1 MIRDILKTATKTAV
15 NWVGNTLGLPTGVT
29 KGASDIAESLFTKK
43 VTEVTDSLFTKSGAG
58 GEFQIIDTSL
68 KQMPRFG
75 GRLGF
80 NASRMA
86 GGAKGYAET
95 VNPETLY
102 AAWDRRLG
110 KYYSDKYKVSRTVKG
125 KVV

>member
-1 MIRDILKTATKTAV
+1 MIRDILKKATKGAV
-15 NWVGNTLGLPTGVT
+15 TWLGNTLGLPTGVT

-43 VTEVTDSLFTKSGAG
+43 QG

-68 KQMPRFG
+68 QSMPRFG

-102 AAWDRRLG
+102 AMWDKRLG
-110 KYYSDKYKVSRTVKG
+110 KYYTDKYKVARTVIG
-125 KVV
+125 KKRVV

>member
-1 MIRDILKTATKTAV
+1 MIRDILGKATKGAIT
-15 NWVGNTLGLPTGVT
+15 WLGNTLGLPTGVT
-29 KGASDIAESLFTKK
+29 KGASDIAESLFTKQ
-43 VTEVTDSLFTKSGAG
+43 TNG
-58 GEFQIIDTSL
+58 GDFQIIDTSL
-68 KQMPRFG
+68 QSMPKFG

-86 GGAKGYAET
+86 GGARGYAET

-102 AAWDRRLG
+102 AAWDKRLG
-110 KYYSDKYKVSRTVKG
+110 KYYSDKYKVARTVKG

>member
-1 MIRDILKTATKTAV
+1 MIRDILKNATKAAV
-15 NWVGNTLGLPTGVT
+15 TWIGT
-29 KGASDIAESLFTKK
+29 KFNVPAPITKK
-43 VTEVTDSLFTKSGAG
+43 VTDVTDSLFTKSDAG
-58 GEFQIIDTSL
+58 SGEFKIIDTSL
-68 KQMPRFG
+68 DRMPRFG
-75 GRLGF
+75 GRMGF

-110 KYYSDKYKVSRTVKG
+110 KYYSDKYKVARTVKG

>member
-1 MIRDILKTATKTAV
+1 MIRDVLKKATKGAV
-15 NWVGNTLGLPTGVT
+15 TWLGNTLGLPTGVT
-29 KGASDIAESLFTKK
+29 EGASDIAESLFTKQ
-43 VTEVTDSLFTKSGAG
+43 VG
-58 GEFQIIDTSL
+58 GSEFQIIDTSVQ
-68 KQMPRFG
+68 KPRFG

-86 GGAKGYAET
+86 GGARDYAET

-110 KYYSDKYKVSRTVKG
+110 KYYSDKYKVARTVKG

>member
-1 MIRDILKTATKTAV
+1 MIRDILGKATKGAIT
-15 NWVGNTLGLPTGVT
+15 WLGNTLGLPSGIT
-29 KGASDIAESLFTKK
+29 KGASDIAGSLFTKQ
-43 VTEVTDSLFTKSGAG
+43 TGG
-58 GEFQIIDTSL
+58 GEFQVIDTSL
-68 KQMPRFG
+68 KSMPRFG
-75 GRLGF
+75 GRLGYS
-80 NASRMA
+80 ASRMA

-110 KYYSDKYKVSRTVKG
+110 KYYSDKYKVARTVKG

>member
-1 MIRDILKTATKTAV
+1 MIRDVLKKATKDAIT
-15 NWVGNTLGLPTGVT
+15 WVGNTLGLPTGVT
-29 KGASDIAESLFTKK
+29 KGASDIAESLFTKQQ
-43 VTEVTDSLFTKSGAG
+43 G
-58 GEFQIIDTSL
+58 GSEFQIIDTSVQ
-68 KQMPRFG
+68 KPRFG

-86 GGAKGYAET
+86 GGARSYAET

-110 KYYSDKYKVSRTVKG
+110 KYYSDKYKVARTVKG

>member
-1 MIRDILKTATKTAV
+1 MIRDILGKATKGAIT
-15 NWVGNTLGLPTGVT
+15 WLGNTLGLPTGVT

-43 VTEVTDSLFTKSGAG
+43 QG

-68 KQMPRFG
+68 QSMPKFG

-86 GGAKGYAET
+86 SGAKGYAET

-110 KYYSDKYKVSRTVKG
+110 KYYSDKYKVARTVKG

>member
-1 MIRDILKTATKTAV
+1 MIRDILGKA
-15 NWVGNTLGLPTGVT
+15 T
-29 KGASDIAESLFTKK
+29 KGAIEWIGGKLGVPSGITEK
-43 VTEVTDSLFTKSGAG
+43 VTDVTDSLFTKSGAG
-58 GEFQIIDTSL
+58 GEFKIIDTSL

-95 VNPETLY
+95 VNHETLY

-110 KYYSDKYKVSRTVKG
+110 KYYSDKYKVARTVKG

>member
-1 MIRDILKTATKTAV
+1 MIRDILGKA
-15 NWVGNTLGLPTGVT
+15 T
-29 KGASDIAESLFTKK
+29 KGAIEWIGGKLGVPSGITEK
-43 VTEVTDSLFTKSGAG
+43 VTDVTDSLFTKSGAG

-75 GRLGF
+75 GRLPYS
-80 NASRMA
+80 ASRMA

-110 KYYSDKYKVSRTVKG
+110 KYYSDKYKVARTVKG

>member
-1 MIRDILKTATKTAV
+1 MIRDFMK
-15 NWVGNTLGLPTGVT
+15 GVT
-29 KGASDIAESLFTKK
+29 KKAVDWIGTTLNLPGPVQAGLEK
-43 VTEVTDSLFTKSGAG
+43 VGSALFTKSDAG
-58 GEFQIIDTSL
+58 GKFQIIDTSL

-75 GRLGF
+75 GRLPYS
-80 NASRMA
+80 ASRMA
-86 GGAKGYAET
+86 SGAKGYAET

-110 KYYSDKYKVSRTVKG
+110 KYYSDKYKVAITVKG

>member
-1 MIRDILKTATKTAV
+1 MIRDVLKKA
-15 NWVGNTLGLPTGVT
+15 T
-29 KGASDIAESLFTKK
+29 KGAIAWVGTKFNVPAPITKGATDIAESLFTKQ
-43 VTEVTDSLFTKSGAG
+43 TDG
-58 GEFQIIDTSL
+58 GDFQIIDTSL
-68 KQMPRFG
+68 KSMPRFG

-86 GGAKGYAET
+86 GGARGYAET

-110 KYYSDKYKVSRTVKG
+110 KYYSDKYKVARTVKG

>member
-1 MIRDILKTATKTAV
+1 MIRDILKKATKGAIT
-15 NWVGNTLGLPTGVT
+15 WVGNTLGLPAPIT
-29 KGASDIAESLFTKK
+29 KGASDIAESLFTKQR
-43 VTEVTDSLFTKSGAG
+43 GG
-58 GEFQIIDTSL
+58 GEFQLIDTSV
-68 KQMPRFG
+68 QVPRFG

-86 GGAKGYAET
+86 GGARGYAET

-110 KYYSDKYKVSRTVKG
+110 KYYSDKYKVARTVKG

>member
-1 MIRDILKTATKTAV
+1 MIKDVLKSA
-15 NWVGNTLGLPTGVT
+15 T
-29 KGASDIAESLFTKK
+29 KGAITWLGSQFGPKGAVIGEKVGEKVSGALF
-43 VTEVTDSLFTKSGAG
+43 DKSGVG
-58 GEFQIIDTSL
+58 GGDFQIIDTSL
-68 KQMPRFG
+68 DRMPRFG
-75 GRLGF
+75 GRLGY

-86 GGAKGYAET
+86 SGARGYAET

-110 KYYSDKYKVSRTVKG
+110 KYYTDKYKVARTVKG

>member
-1 MIRDILKTATKTAV
+1 MIRDVLKTATKAAV
-15 NWVGNTLGLPTGVT
+15 TWVGT
-29 KGASDIAESLFTKK
+29 KIGAPPQLTKK
-43 VTEVTDSLFTKSGAG
+43 VTEVTDSLFTKSDAG
-58 GEFQIIDTSL
+58 GGDFKIIDTSL
-68 KQMPRFG
+68 RQMPRFG
-75 GRLGF
+75 GRLGY

-110 KYYSDKYKVSRTVKG
+110 KYYSDKYKVARTVKG

>member
-1 MIRDILKTATKTAV
+1 MIRDLLKTATKTAI
-15 NWVGNTLGLPTGVT
+15 NWVGSKFGVPSGVT
-29 KGASDIAESLFTKK
+29 EK
-43 VTEVTDSLFTKSGAG
+43 VTDVTDSLFTKSGAG

-75 GRLGF
+75 GRMGYS
-80 NASRMA
+80 ASRMA

-110 KYYSDKYKVSRTVKG
+110 KYYSDKYKVARTVKG